1 MSESPV
7 TEQVLSGVRLPDDDP
22 ALRQLVANTLQQEGY
37 LAITASDGQEG
48 LRQLYQAHPDLI
60 VLDVIMPTMD
70 GWTVCQRVR
79 EVSNVPIIM
88 LTAQS
93 DPEEIV
99 RGLDL
104 GADDYLVKPFEMS
117 VLIARVRANLRRA
130 ASEPVVA
137 KKSVV
142 YSDDHLMIN
151 LEEHR
156 VTVNGEP
163 VRLTPT
169 EFNLL
174 AHLVEAAPRIVPY
187 RELLQNTWGFE
198 YIDDID
204 YLRVYIW
211 HLRRKLEPNPKS
223 PTYIINELGVGYRF
237 ERQG

>member
-1 MSESPV
+1 MTANEKILIV
-7 TEQVLSGVRLPDDDP
+7 DDDP
-22 ALRQLVANTLQQEGY
+22 ALRQLVANTLRQEGY
-37 LAITASDGQEG
+37 VPITAADGQEG

-88 LTAQS
+88 LTAQG

-99 RGLDL
+99 KGLDL
-104 GADDYLVKPFEMS
+104 GADDYLVKPFEMN
-117 VLIARVRANLRRA
+117 VLLARVRANLRRA
-130 ASEPVVA
+130 ASEPAIA

-142 YSDDHLMIN
+142 YSDDRLMIN

-204 YLRVYIW
+204 YLR
-211 HLRRKLEPNPKS
+211 
-223 PTYIINELGVGYRF
+223 
-237 ERQG
+237 

>member
-1 MSESPV
+1 MTAHATILV
-7 TEQVLSGVRLPDDDP
+7 IDDDL
-22 ALRQLVANTLQQEGY
+22 ALRQLVASTLKQEGY
-37 LAITASDGQEG
+37 QVLTAADGQEG
-48 LRQLYQAHPDLI
+48 LRQMYQGHPDLLI
-60 VLDVIMPTMD
+60 LDIIMPAMD

-93 DPEEIV
+93 EPEEIV
-99 RGLDL
+99 KGLDL

-117 VLIARVRANLRRA
+117 VLLARVRANLRRA
-130 ASEPVVA
+130 ASEPTVTRR
-137 KKSVV
+137 SIV
-142 YSDDHLMIN
+142 YSDDYLTVN
-151 LEEHR
+151 FDEHR
-156 VTVNGEP
+156 VTVRGEP

-174 AHLVEAAPRIVPY
+174 AHLVEASPRIVPY
-187 RELLQNTWGFE
+187 RELLEQTWGFE

-211 HLRRKLEPNPKS
+211 HLRRKLEPNPKA

-237 ERQG
+237 EQQH

>member
-1 MSESPV
+1 MTAHATILV
-7 TEQVLSGVRLPDDDP
+7 IDDDL
-22 ALRQLVANTLQQEGY
+22 ALRQLVASTLKQEGY
-37 LAITASDGQEG
+37 QVLTAADGQEG
-48 LRQLYQAHPDLI
+48 LRQMYQGHPDLLI
-60 VLDVIMPTMD
+60 LDIIMPAMD

-93 DPEEIV
+93 EPEEIV
-99 RGLDL
+99 KGLDL

-117 VLIARVRANLRRA
+117 VLLARVRANLRRA
-130 ASEPVVA
+130 ASEPTVTRRNI
-137 KKSVV
+137 V
-142 YSDDHLMIN
+142 YSDDYLTVN
-151 LEEHR
+151 FDEHR
-156 VTVNGEP
+156 VTVRGEP

-174 AHLVEAAPRIVPY
+174 AHLVEASPRIVPY
-187 RELLQNTWGFE
+187 RELLEQTWGFE

-211 HLRRKLEPNPKS
+211 HLRRKLEPNPKA

-237 ERQG
+237 EQQH

>member
-1 MSESPV
+1 MTTHEKILIV
-7 TEQVLSGVRLPDDDP
+7 DDDP
-22 ALRQLVANTLQQEGY
+22 ALRQLVANTLRQEGY
-37 LAITASDGQEG
+37 HLIIAADGQEG

-60 VLDVIMPTMD
+60 VLDVKMPTMD
-70 GWTVCQRVR
+70 GWTVCARVR

-88 LTAQS
+88 LTAEG

-99 RGLDL
+99 KGLDL
-104 GADDYLVKPFEMS
+104 GADDYLIKPFEMN
-117 VLIARVRANLRRA
+117 VLLARVRANLRRA
-130 ASEPVVA
+130 ASEPVIGT
-137 KKSVV
+137 KNVV
-142 YSDDHLMIN
+142 YSDDHLTVN

-174 AHLVEAAPRIVPY
+174 THLVEAAPRIVPY

-237 ERQG
+237 ERQH